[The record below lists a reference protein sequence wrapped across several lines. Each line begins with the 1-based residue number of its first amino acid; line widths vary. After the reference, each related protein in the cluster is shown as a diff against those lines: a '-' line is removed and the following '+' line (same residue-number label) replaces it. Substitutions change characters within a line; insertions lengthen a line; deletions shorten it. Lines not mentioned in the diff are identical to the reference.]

1 MGPVTQ
7 PDGHDAP
14 GLVDEAASNI
24 ASGLEDFLVGFEDP
38 VGEVVLAQELPDV
51 FGGVEL
57 RSP

>member
-1 MGPVTQ
+1 
-7 PDGHDAP
+7 
-14 GLVDEAASNI
+14 LVDEAASNI